1 MSRNE
6 VVGFLREHWLAV
18 SLGLLAVGGWVARAE
33 AAFGA
38 INEMKQAQSIT
49 ESLGRLECLR
59 DRSRATLAGVPCS
72 QLLNEW
78 GLR

>member
-1 MSRNE
+1 MTRRE
-6 VVGFLREHWLAV
+6 VASFLRDYWWQ
-18 SLGLLAVGGWVARAE
+18 LGAIALLVIGWVTQVQ
-33 AAFGA
+33 AAVNKVGELQDA
-38 INEMKQAQSIT
+38 ATLM

-59 DRSRATLAGVPCS
+59 DRQRATLAGVPCS